1 MTETLQNEKNE
12 NDRLKSYLTEVI
24 KEIEEKAPILK
35 RQKQEYEEAMKTIDS
50 LTTQLENALM
60 VSGVISVSFCALAI
74 PVVKEDGLARTTK
87 S

>member
-1 MTETLQNEKNE
+1 MNLTETLQNEKNE
-12 NDRLKSYLTEVI
+12 NDRLRSYLTEVI

-60 VSGVISVSFCALAI
+60 VYCVADIL
-74 PVVKEDGLARTTK
+74 
-87 S
+87 

>member
-12 NDRLKSYLTEVI
+12 NDRLRSYLTEVI

-60 VSGVISVSFCALAI
+60 VYCVADIL
-74 PVVKEDGLARTTK
+74 
-87 S
+87 